1 MSPDARASLLSP
13 AFVAAPATIRVD
25 ATPPSLALDLAE
37 LWRYRELVYFF
48 VWRDLKVRYRQ
59 TMIGAGWAVVQPLM
73 IMVVFGLVFGRLAGL
88 PSDNLPRPVFYFAG
102 VLPWLYFSGAL
113 SQATNSLV
121 THQAL
126 VKKVYFP
133 RLALP
138 VAAVLVGLVDLGIAS
153 TVLLGLLLFY
163 GIAPGLPSL
172 LAPCFVALGTLTALA
187 LGLWLAPLNAVSRDV
202 RHAVG
207 FLVQMWMFASPIL
220 YPSSLVPERWRA
232 LYNLNPLATVIDGFR
247 WSLTGQGRAPD
258 LGLVATVAAL
268 VLVLAGGLV
277 YFRRMEGTVADVV

>member
-1 MSPDARASLLSP
+1 MSPASALSP
-13 AFVAAPATIRVD
+13 AAVAASATIRVD
-25 ATPPSLALDLAE
+25 ATVPSVTFDLAE

-59 TMIGAGWAVVQPLM
+59 TTIGAGWAVVQPLM
-73 IMVVFGLVFGRLAGL
+73 MMVVFGLLLGRLAGL

-102 VLPWLYFSGAL
+102 LLPWLYFSGAL
-113 SQATNSLV
+113 TQATNSLV
-121 THQAL
+121 TNQAL

-138 VAAVLVGLVDLGIAS
+138 VASVLVGLADLGIAS
-153 TVLLGLLLFY
+153 TALIGLMVFY

-172 LAPCFVALGTLTALA
+172 LAPFFVALGTLTALA

-207 FLVQMWMFASPIL
+207 FVVQMWMFASPVV

-232 LYNLNPLATVIDGFR
+232 LYNLNPLATVVEGFR

-258 LGLVATVAAL
+258 FGLLATTAVL
-268 VLVLAGGLV
+268 VLVLIGGLA

>member
-1 MSPDARASLLSP
+1 VSPASALSP
-13 AFVAAPATIRVD
+13 AAVAASATIRVD
-25 ATPPSLALDLAE
+25 ATVPSVTFDLAE

-59 TMIGAGWAVVQPLM
+59 TTIGAGWAVVQPLM
-73 IMVVFGLVFGRLAGL
+73 MMVVFGLLLGRLAGL

-102 VLPWLYFSGAL
+102 LLPWLYFSGAL
-113 SQATNSLV
+113 TQATNSLV
-121 THQAL
+121 TNQAL

-138 VAAVLVGLVDLGIAS
+138 VASVLVGLADLGIAS
-153 TVLLGLLLFY
+153 TALIGLMVFY

-172 LAPCFVALGTLTALA
+172 LAPFFVALGTLTALA

-207 FLVQMWMFASPIL
+207 FVVQMWMFASPVV

-232 LYNLNPLATVIDGFR
+232 LYNLNPLATVVEGFR

-258 LGLVATVAAL
+258 FGLLATTAVL
-268 VLVLAGGLV
+268 VLVLIGGLA